1 MEEFDERLEDIEA
14 RHNDLEQYTRK
25 FNLVIH
31 GIAELE
37 GEDNVANVVTV
48 GNLLQVNLPPGDID
62 IVHRMNMKSKDKPRP
77 IIARFSNYNAKSR
90 LYKAR
95 LNLRN
100 ADLEDVG
107 AGKIFRA

>member
-1 MEEFDERLEDIEA
+1 M
-14 RHNDLEQYTRK
+14 
-25 FNLVIH
+25 NL
-31 GIAELE
+31 
-37 GEDNVANVVTV
+37 T
-48 GNLLQVNLPPGDID
+48 PGDID
-62 IVHRMNMKSKDKPRP
+62 IVHRMNMKSKDKPGP

-100 ADLEDVG
+100 ADLKDVG